1 MVEILRNIHLVDD
14 SFANVYLIL
23 REGRAIAIDAG
34 EPGNEHKVLK
44 YMSNLGL
51 DKESLDLIIITHA
64 HYDHIGALANL
75 KRLTGA
81 KVAAHK
87 DEVPYIRGEKSLHGY
102 TPEPVEIDIVLSG
115 GETLND
121 LLIIHTPGHTP
132 GSICILHRGTG
143 ALFIGD
149 LVHEENGVLYEIPT
163 HYSLD
168 PELNRKSIA
177 SLINISNIKH
187 ILPSHG
193 RPIIGRGY
201 EALKNL
207 VSRLKT

>member
-1 MVEILRNIHLVDD
+1 LVELLRDIHLVDD

-23 REGRAIAIDAG
+23 REGKAIAIDAG
-34 EPGNEHKVLK
+34 EPGNEHRVLK

-51 DKESLDLIIITHA
+51 DKESLNLIIITHA

-87 DEVPYIRGEKSLHGY
+87 DEVPYVRGEKSLHGY
-102 TPEPVEIDIVLSG
+102 TAEPIQVDIVLIG
-115 GETLND
+115 GEIIND

-132 GSICILHRGTG
+132 GSICVLHKATR

-149 LVHEENGVLYEIPT
+149 LVYEENGVLYEIPT

-177 SLINISNIKH
+177 SLINISGIKH

-193 RPIIGRGY
+193 KPITERGY

-207 VSRLKT
+207 VLRLKV